1 MRSESSRRAR
11 LVQPCE
17 TNWLATISV
26 GRIPRFTPHT
36 NPTPPD
42 ESDTTGQVF
51 FQIRMN
57 PTPPDH
63 SDRLQPPHNPPV
75 VGSIPTGPTMLR
87 IGFQGT
93 NPQGSKRAE
102 FPSQHGLSSLLG
114 LVGQAV
120 IVLQGLRSMQLGN
133 ALFFNLKCQNPT
145 LCPTLM
151 SQKRFLR
158 IGTLKHCCRA

>member
-1 MRSESSRRAR
+1 MNWSAKSAKSCMAASDSACSEQMRSESSRRAR

-63 SDRLQPPHNPPV
+63 SDRTHLLHNPSV
-75 VGSIPTGPTMLR
+75 VGSIPTGPTR
-87 IGFQGT
+87 Y
-93 NPQGSKRAE
+93 SWA
-102 FPSQHGLSSLLG
+102 SSDVRHFWMKFG
-114 LVGQAV
+114 GGVGILTV
-120 IVLQGLRSMQLGN
+120 IRL
-133 ALFFNLKCQNPT
+133 AK
-145 LCPTLM
+145 
-151 SQKRFLR
+151 
-158 IGTLKHCCRA
+158 